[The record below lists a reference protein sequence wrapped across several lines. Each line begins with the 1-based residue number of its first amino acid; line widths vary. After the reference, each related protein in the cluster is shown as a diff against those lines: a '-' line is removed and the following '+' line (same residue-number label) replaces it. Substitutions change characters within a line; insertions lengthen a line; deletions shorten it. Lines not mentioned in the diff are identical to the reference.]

1 MSFPFDLQR
10 ARLLKTK
17 KDEGNEAF
25 KSGNLDVA
33 FSLYSEALVVDLENK
48 ATNAKLFFNRAT
60 VAAKL
65 KKWNQAIADCTSA
78 VALDDS
84 YVKAYL
90 RRAKCYMELEKYE
103 DAIRDYERLHR
114 MDRSN
119 FEYRQLLSQ
128 AKNELKKSLRKDYY
142 KILGIDRNANEEDIK
157 KAYKKRALEHHPGIN
172 VKNTERTCTYSR
184 NLLFYR
190 SPCWSQ

>member
-1 MSFPFDLQR
+1 M
-10 ARLLKTK
+10 
-17 KDEGNEAF
+17 AF
-25 KSGNLDVA
+25 T
-33 FSLYSEALVVDLENK
+33 LYSEALLVDLQNK

-60 VAAKL
+60 VAGKL

-78 VALDDS
+78 IALDES

-114 MDRSN
+114 MDRGN

-157 KAYKKRALEHHPGIN
+157 KAYKKRALEHHPGDAFR
-172 VKNTERTCTYSR
+172 NTV
-184 NLLFYR
+184 
-190 SPCWSQ
+190 

>member
-1 MSFPFDLQR
+1 MVDLQ
-10 ARLLKTK
+10 
-17 KDEGNEAF
+17 
-25 KSGNLDVA
+25 
-33 FSLYSEALVVDLENK
+33 NK

-60 VAAKL
+60 VAGKL

-78 VALDDS
+78 IALDES

-114 MDRSN
+114 MDRGN

-142 KILGIDRNANEEDIK
+142 KILGIERSANEEDIK
-157 KAYKKRALEHHPGIN
+157 KAYKKRALEHHPGRNFLISCSDN
-172 VKNTERTCTYSR
+172 FKRGRSRKQKKVVKAKAYFFKSK
-184 NLLFYR
+184 
-190 SPCWSQ
+190 

>member
-33 FSLYSEALVVDLENK
+33 FNLYSEALIVDLENK

-172 VKNTERTCTYSR
+172 VKNTERTCPHSR

>member
-1 MSFPFDLQR
+1 M
-10 ARLLKTK
+10 KTK

-25 KSGNLDVA
+25 KNGNLDQA

-48 ATNAKLFFNRAT
+48 TTNSKLFFNRAT

-78 VALDDS
+78 LSLDDS
-84 YVKAYL
+84 YTKAYL
-90 RRAKCYMELEKYE
+90 RRAKCYMELAKFE
-103 DAIRDYERLHR
+103 DAIRDYEKLHR

-142 KILGIDRNANEEDIK
+142 KILGIERNANEEDIK
-157 KAYKKRALEHHPGIN
+157 KAYKKRALEHHPGRNFLISCSDN
-172 VKNTERTCTYSR
+172 FKRGRFRKQKKVVKAKAYFFKSK
-184 NLLFYR
+184 
-190 SPCWSQ
+190 

>member
-1 MSFPFDLQR
+1 MVPAQKPTSFQSSPDPQR
-10 ARLLKTK
+10 LSPSQS
-17 KDEGNEAF
+17 D
-25 KSGNLDVA
+25 
-33 FSLYSEALVVDLENK
+33 
-48 ATNAKLFFNRAT
+48 
-60 VAAKL
+60 AKL

-78 VALDDS
+78 ITLDDS
-84 YVKAYL
+84 YLKAYL

-157 KAYKKRALEHHPGIN
+157 KAYKKRALEHHPG
-172 VKNTERTCTYSR
+172 TYP
-184 NLLFYR
+184 NLVIVAFICNDVFPDR
-190 SPCWSQ
+190 HVGASEEEKS